1 MVFISIYVAY
11 KTWLY
16 QYTNLINNNFNI
28 ILFYIAWA
36 NYGWRCR
43 QKLIIE
49 CVNEFKKVQ
58 KQGATNIYYL
68 ASHYHQCP
76 MQLNLSSDENGQ
88 WNLMAQKKTLLSPRG
103 SWHRYIIGNLLSKI
117 RCRIGHSFARSLC
130 YVFNVNAF
138 NIHWIE
144 ITFGHF
150 ASDSRCRP
158 RDLRGKA
165 RAKK

>member
-1 MVFISIYVAY
+1 MNIKLIPIHNYIHTANPSAYFNTLILIYDEKRDY
-11 KTWLY
+11 INT
-16 QYTNLINNNFNI
+16 LIWSSNNFNI

-88 WNLMAQKKTLLSPRG
+88 WNLMAQKKRCFRLEAVDIATLLVICWVR
-103 SWHRYIIGNLLSKI
+103 
-117 RCRIGHSFARSLC
+117 
-130 YVFNVNAF
+130 
-138 NIHWIE
+138 
-144 ITFGHF
+144 
-150 ASDSRCRP
+150 
-158 RDLRGKA
+158 
-165 RAKK
+165 